1 MSDAA
6 TTAATAATIALPSLV
21 EVTSGKVEVATLM
34 TVLITWAGTTGL
46 EMLRSLVLALIIFIV
61 GRFLA
66 GWVRGL
72 IIRVCEGRRIDAT
85 IGRFMASLA
94 YIAVLVFSAIS
105 AMEHLGVSSSNFAAV
120 LAAAGLAIGLAWQG
134 SLGNLA
140 SGFFIVL
147 FRPITKGDY
156 ISAGGV
162 EGTVD
167 EVQVFSTHLLT
178 VDNKR
183 LIVPNAKVLGDT
195 ITNFTVNPQRR
206 VDLTVSIG
214 PREDLERVRALLLA
228 QLAGDVRILAEPAPS
243 CAVIG
248 LITGGTQLQLRLW
261 VATGDYWNV
270 HGELVAKV
278 HRLYQDQQLT
288 PPLLA
293 LATAP
298 V

>member
-6 TTAATAATIALPSLV
+6 TAAATAATVSLPTLAQVASGNV
-21 EVTSGKVEVATLM
+21 EASTLM
-34 TVLITWAGTTGL
+34 SLLLTWASTTGL
-46 EMLRSLVLALIIFIV
+46 EMVRSLILALIIFIV

-66 GWVRGL
+66 AWVRGL
-72 IIRVCEGRRIDAT
+72 IVRVCDGRRIDPT

-94 YIAVLVFSAIS
+94 YIAVLVFAAIS
-105 AMEHLGVSSSNFAAV
+105 ALEHLGVSSSNFAAV
-120 LAAAGLAIGLAWQG
+120 LAATGLAIGLAWQG

-167 EVQVFSTHLLT
+167 EVQVFSTLLLT

-206 VDLTVSIG
+206 VDITVSVG

-228 QLAGDVRILAEPAPS
+228 QVAGDARILAEPAPS
-243 CAVIG
+243 CAVTG

-261 VATGDYWNV
+261 VATGDYWGV
-270 HGELVAKV
+270 HGEVVTKV

-293 LATAP
+293 LATTPA
-298 V
+298 